1 MGTLKKA
8 QNKQNKN
15 MKSEIR
21 FLNLQCCAI

>member
-15 MKSEIR
+15 MKSEIH
-21 FLNLQCCAI
+21 FLNLQYCAI